1 MEYDVRAVA
10 EAMEDNRH
18 YAEFYL
24 NRHTGKVVRVTR
36 DVLEAV
42 EDDDVDSIPDS
53 SKEEMAI
60 VESIIF
66 DPKCPLMTIPNLPFS
81 ELLKLMTG
89 FYKRVSDPEMSKKL
103 ESMTNSRNPTKRFGE
118 ILESNRTE
126 KTEWTEYKNS
136 FYLDEAKQWV
146 SSLNQG

>member
-1 MEYDVRAVA
+1 MEIDVKTVA

-24 NRHTGKVVRVTR
+24 NTKDGKTVRVTR

-53 SKEEMAI
+53 SKEETAV

-66 DPKCPLMTIPNLPFS
+66 DPKCPLITIPNLPFS

-89 FYKRVSDPEMSKKL
+89 FYKRVSDPELSKKL
-103 ESMTNSRNPTKRFGE
+103 ESMTNSRNPTKRFMD
-118 ILESNRTE
+118 ILEPHPSEQE
-126 KTEWTEYKNS
+126 KWIEYKNS
-136 FYLDEAKQWV
+136 FYLNEARQWV
-146 SSLNQG
+146 QSLNLS

>member
-1 MEYDVRAVA
+1 MRFDVKAVA

-24 NRHTGKVVRVTR
+24 NSNDGKVVRVTR

-66 DPKCPLMTIPNLPFS
+66 DPKCPLIIVPNLPFS

-89 FYKRVSDPEMSKKL
+89 FYKRVSDPELSGRLKD
-103 ESMTNSRNPTKRFGE
+103 MTNSRNPTKRFGE
-118 ILESNRTE
+118 ILESNQNE
-126 KTEWTEYKNS
+126 QAEWIKYKNS
-136 FYLDEAKQWV
+136 FYLDEAEQWV
-146 SSLNQG
+146 SSLNLN